1 MAFTRRAE
9 AARMQSSIN
18 VTPLVDV
25 VLVLLIIFMV
35 MAPQLR
41 KGPNV
46 DLPETAKPGDQPDL
60 TPVRV
65 SINDR
70 GGMWIDDEQV
80 SPERFGASLLAAAH
94 GDRNAKVVIQGDA
107 KLSIGDI
114 RRAMLAIEAEGF
126 HGVGL
131 LAQRAGGQ
139 TRGE

>member
-1 MAFTRRAE
+1 
-9 AARMQSSIN
+9 MQSSIN

-41 KGPNV
+41 KGPDVN
-46 DLPETAKPGDQPDL
+46 LPETAEPGDQADL
-60 TPVRV
+60 TPIRV
-65 SINDR
+65 SINER

-80 SPERFGASLLAAAH
+80 AAERFGATLLAAAH

-107 KLSIGDI
+107 GLAIGDI

-131 LAQRAGGQ
+131 LAERASPKA
-139 TRGE
+139 RG